1 MEATAE
7 RPRAQGSSTDLRGTD
22 QTTPQRRISVSGEP
36 AIVPGSLE
44 AAAVTTQRPASAQHG
59 EIRRADPTLSASKR
73 QQLLDSAAEL
83 AELPQAKP
91 ADPYADLSTFEQ
103 LQLGSKAAGGAELQA
118 SSGQVSTTQE
128 PHKAAE
134 DPRPSSPEL
143 AFVAH
148 RPPNLLGRTA
158 LFTSTRQ
165 SERAPQSM
173 MGPSQVEVRTDRELE
188 MATPEQF
195 KPLSARDLLL
205 EVLGKKESTVGQLFR
220 SERGVMVRRGL
231 HAVSTGAGFAA
242 GAMGGGMAAACP
254 EPCLGLR
261 AATWLAKAPSLP
273 LNWIASALPWAPG
286 SGRPNWSSVF

>member
-1 MEATAE
+1 MMEATAE

-36 AIVPGSLE
+36 AGKLLTSSDLVNE
-44 AAAVTTQRPASAQHG
+44 RY
-59 EIRRADPTLSASKR
+59 

-205 EVLGKKESTVGQLFR
+205 EVLGKKESTVGQLNH
-220 SERGVMVRRGL
+220 SADV
-231 HAVSTGAGFAA
+231 FA
-242 GAMGGGMAAACP
+242 
-254 EPCLGLR
+254 
-261 AATWLAKAPSLP
+261 
-273 LNWIASALPWAPG
+273 
-286 SGRPNWSSVF
+286 

>member
-1 MEATAE
+1 MMEATAE

-36 AIVPGSLE
+36 AIDPGSLE

-220 SERGVMVRRGL
+220 SERVVM
-231 HAVSTGAGFAA
+231 
-242 GAMGGGMAAACP
+242 
-254 EPCLGLR
+254 
-261 AATWLAKAPSLP
+261 
-273 LNWIASALPWAPG
+273 
-286 SGRPNWSSVF
+286 